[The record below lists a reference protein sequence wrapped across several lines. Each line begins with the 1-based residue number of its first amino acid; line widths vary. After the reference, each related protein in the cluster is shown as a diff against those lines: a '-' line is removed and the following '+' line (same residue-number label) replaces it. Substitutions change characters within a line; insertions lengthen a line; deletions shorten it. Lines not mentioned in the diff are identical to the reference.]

1 MGDLH
6 GFIGR
11 CAATKVE
18 ADRPDPHL
26 CNECLWTSRALAEG
40 NSRNIAWSWSGC
52 HHCCC
57 KCLST
62 STTLGIRVSHV
73 QGLHWLPRR
82 ALHEGLQIHGWKNK
96 KHRNMFK
103 DFFWL
108 VTVGFPLLQPQNLF
122 ETRRTIIFMIVFVQT
137 IILLISWFQ
146 TFTAFQN
153 RLLEICCQ
161 VCKPT
166 LSCTI
171 YSWEPAMVQG
181 GARPSTPSLSSWT
194 SQRDGCQVYVLM
206 WSPSVQY
213 WKVSVK
219 WVKIHGENPWRW
231 HQLWCF
237 GATDDGDAFSL
248 VSFSPVFVWALRGLR
263 TSVIQEV
270 QRKIVAILLRPLD
283 VPCPV
288 QQGLT
293 RIIHEGNTYEPP
305 QAWWNTGWGTR
316 QTIEIPSKDQFQVA
330 FGCHM
335 L

>member
-18 ADRPDPHL
+18 ADRPDPHDPHL

-82 ALHEGLQIHGWKNK
+82 ALHEGLQRDKHVQRFFLTCHCRFSAASAPEPLRNK
-96 KHRNMFK
+96 EDK
-103 DFFWL
+103 
-108 VTVGFPLLQPQNLF
+108 
-122 ETRRTIIFMIVFVQT
+122 
-137 IILLISWFQ
+137 IILFLLKPSLVISWFQ

-153 RLLEICCQ
+153 RLLDICCQ

-213 WKVSVK
+213 WKVSAK
-219 WVKIHGENPWRW
+219 RVKIHGENPWRW

-237 GATDDGDAFSL
+237 GATDGDAFSL
-248 VSFSPVFVWALRGLR
+248 VSFSPFFVWALRGLR

-270 QRKIVAILLRPLD
+270 HLYFHALHGK
-283 VPCPV
+283 
-288 QQGLT
+288 
-293 RIIHEGNTYEPP
+293 
-305 QAWWNTGWGTR
+305 
-316 QTIEIPSKDQFQVA
+316 
-330 FGCHM
+330 
-335 L
+335 